1 MQELPGTDGETAT
14 QGLDNLG
21 ARCRDY
27 YKQGARFA
35 KWRAVL
41 KISSQGGPSTTAIL
55 ENAHGLARYAQIAQ
69 VGISSSPCPHTYIC
83 NHGACRCKCRL

>member
-1 MQELPGTDGETAT
+1 MLPLYCVRCMLCCAAIVQPIPGTDGETAT

-21 ARCRDY
+21 AKCREW

-41 KISSQGGPSTTAIL
+41 
-55 ENAHGLARYAQIAQ
+55 RIAGVQ
-69 VGISSSPCPHTYIC
+69 QH
-83 NHGACRCKCRL
+83 